1 MWSVLVLAALYAGL
15 VGTLYLVQD
24 RLLYPAAGRPVAS
37 ITADVAGFETLRL
50 DTLDGEHL
58 VAWWKAPE
66 ADKMTILYFPGKD
79 DPFNTRRE
87 RARLLG
93 ATGHGVLKVAYR
105 GFWGS
110 TGRPDE
116 AGLHTDA
123 RTV

>member
-24 RLLYPAAGRPVAS
+24 RLLYPAAGQPVAS